1 MCGSVVYAENFE
13 IKNILTYS
21 SDFHF
26 ESLITR
32 LMRLGSQLAMELKNS
47 AKLKEPTEMQILKF
61 SNLSIWL

>member
-13 IKNILTYS
+13 IKNILTNS

-61 SNLSIWL
+61 SNLSI